1 MAPNAN
7 SGTTPIILSTIV
19 TVLVIVGFALGGS
32 VAIDKK
38 DEKVLKSSK
47 EYTNI
52 KLERVDETLDRIE
65 ENLDKL
71 VSHLIKD
78 K

>member
-1 MAPNAN
+1 MAPNAT
-7 SGTTPIILSTIV
+7 TTPIVLSTIV

-38 DEKVLKSSK
+38 DEKILKSSK
-47 EYTNI
+47 EYTDI

-65 ENLDKL
+65 SNLEKL
-71 VSHLIKD
+71 LAHVIKD